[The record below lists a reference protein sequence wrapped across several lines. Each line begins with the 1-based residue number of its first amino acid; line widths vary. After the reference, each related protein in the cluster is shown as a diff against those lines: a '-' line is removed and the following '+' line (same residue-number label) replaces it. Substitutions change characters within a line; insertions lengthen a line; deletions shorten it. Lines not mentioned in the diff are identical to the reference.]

1 MAIAVVSGRGAFVGP
16 DGNGRTLMNKLSVGV
31 LGALIVGVSL
41 AVGAWARPLSLRA
54 ALRYALRHNPSARFA
69 AAQQTGANAA
79 AAEAKAARLPRIG
92 VSYSYSA
99 STNPLMALTAGL
111 ERRQITASSFAPALL
126 NDPGVTSLGTAAV
139 TATLPVYTNGHIAAL
154 ERAGRDAQHSAALGM
169 RQSRQDI
176 VRAVLQG
183 YYGVLGAQA
192 ALQIARDARAI
203 AARHLHTAMKL
214 YKQGRILHADVLTAA
229 VNVAANQTSYEQA
242 RENLHAA
249 RVALR
254 LALGADPTMPLIISR
269 VPLQPPAL
277 SHRPVNV
284 LIARALAHRSD
295 LQALLINARR
305 EHAEARA
312 TADRSGLQFDV
323 SASEN
328 WYSQVPALRHNAWSV
343 MGIIRA
349 SLYDGGGTSDRAAI
363 LDARAQALT
372 DRAQALRNHIAY
384 QIEAASNA
392 MHWAQTRYRTATE
405 EVEQAHQAAQLIRRR
420 YGEGRVPM
428 IELLE
433 IDHDLVE
440 ARNSRLGALLA
451 MVNSAIALHSA
462 EGTLSAHRLAFLG
475 RSR

>member
-1 MAIAVVSGRGAFVGP
+1 MIKPGVVILCG
-16 DGNGRTLMNKLSVGV
+16 TM
-31 LGALIVGVSL
+31 IGVSL
-41 AVGAWARPLSLRA
+41 AVGVCARPLSLRA
-54 ALRYALRHNPSARFA
+54 ALRYALRHNPSIRLA

-111 ERRQITASSFAPALL
+111 ERRQITTSSFAPALL
-126 NDPGVTSLGTAAV
+126 NNPGVTTLGTAAV
-139 TATLPVYTNGHIAAL
+139 TATMPIYTNGHIAAL
-154 ERAGRDAQHSAALGM
+154 ERAGRDAQHGAAFGM

-176 VRAVLQG
+176 VRAVLQS

-192 ALQIARDARAI
+192 ALHIARGARTI
-203 AARHLHTAMKL
+203 AARHLRTAREL
-214 YKQGRILHADVLTAA
+214 YKQGRILHADMLTAA
-229 VNVAANQTSYEQA
+229 VNVAANQAFYEQA
-242 RENLHAA
+242 QENLHAA

-254 LALGADPTMPLIISR
+254 LALGADPAMPLVISP
-269 VPLQPPAL
+269 VPLQTPTL
-277 SHRPVNV
+277 SQRPVNALV
-284 LIARALAHRSD
+284 ARALAHRSD

-305 EHAEARA
+305 EHAEALA
-312 TADRSGLQFDV
+312 AADRSGLQFDV

-343 MGIIRA
+343 MGIVRA
-349 SLYDGGGTSDRAAI
+349 SLYDGGGTSDHAAI

-372 DRAQALRNHIAY
+372 DRAQALRNHITY
-384 QIEAASNA
+384 EIETATNA
-392 MHWAQTRYRTATE
+392 MRWAQTRYRTATK
-405 EVEQAHQAAQLIRRR
+405 EVQQARQAAQLIRRR

-440 ARNSRLGALLA
+440 ARDSRLGALLA
-451 MVNSAIALHSA
+451 MLNSAIALRSA
-462 EGTLSAHRLAFLG
+462 EGTLSAHRLAFLDH
-475 RSR
+475 